1 MHVFKRGNYT
11 QEGVKTESV
20 KQQNWKSVASI
31 DAMARK
37 QESKAMKC
45 TQTSRISQFSD
56 NQPIRRR
63 VDSFLYVKQTKK
75 IVATVAFVSSYGLMD
90 SSTWIT
96 PPPISHTLAIL
107 NTPLGQN

>member
-1 MHVFKRGNYT
+1 
-11 QEGVKTESV
+11 
-20 KQQNWKSVASI
+20 
-31 DAMARK
+31 MAGK

-45 TQTSRISQFSD
+45 PQTSRISQFSD

-63 VDSFLYVKQTKK
+63 VVSIHKADKK

-96 PPPISHTLAIL
+96 PPPISHTLVIL
-107 NTPLGQN
+107 NVPLGQN